1 MAGNPQVDAS
11 HGLHGY
17 PARMPFDRIYALDR
31 TRRKVFGAVFM
42 PAEDCAVGHQQNR
55 IFVHRPRR
63 SRSMLLAIR
72 E

>member
-1 MAGNPQVDAS
+1 M
-11 HGLHGY
+11 
-17 PARMPFDRIYALDR
+17 PAIFYVGILSGPLSSGFTARER

-42 PAEDCAVGHQQNR
+42 SAEDCAVGHRQNR

-63 SRSMLLAIR
+63 SRSMLLAVR